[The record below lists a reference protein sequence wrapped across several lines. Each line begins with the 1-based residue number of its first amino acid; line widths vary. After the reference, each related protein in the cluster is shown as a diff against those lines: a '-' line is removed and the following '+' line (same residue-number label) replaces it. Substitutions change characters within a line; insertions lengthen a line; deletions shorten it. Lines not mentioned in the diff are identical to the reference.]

1 MAMSETFEY
10 EDAHISVFDK
20 ETEETCFKVGHVW
33 AVYDT
38 MDVIPRFYP
47 VIRKILSPSLKLC
60 IKWLEPE
67 PLNEDETKWL
77 SEGFPSSCGR
87 FRLGNSE
94 DLDDHPMFSRL
105 VCPMSGNICAEI
117 KIFLLEG

>member
-77 SEGFPSSCGR
+77 SEGFPSSSRRTHATDSAVGVFRRAR
-87 FRLGNSE
+87 FQISWLTS
-94 DLDDHPMFSRL
+94 F
-105 VCPMSGNICAEI
+105 
-117 KIFLLEG
+117 

>member
-1 MAMSETFEY
+1 MKM
-10 EDAHISVFDK
+10 HIFSVFDM

-67 PLNEDETKWL
+67 PLNEDEAKWL
-77 SEGFPSSCGR
+77 SEGFPASCGR